1 MDNEELNF
9 DVEESSTLT
18 RVLPVVV
25 LSILALLVG
34 MSVYMFLELRSATA
48 GTAQALE
55 RLEQHEEQI
64 AQLEGT
70 VNRASLSVDEG
81 MQKLQGAM
89 AGAKEGI
96 AKAAKDVEQ
105 RVLGRTNTLAKQLE
119 EEKKQRA
126 AKLSEVGGEL
136 AKLSEVTGQTDNRLG
151 SLTGEVDTVKTEV
164 AKTRAE
170 LEQTIAELKTVRG
183 DMGVQSG
190 LIATNSGELEVL
202 RELGERNYY
211 EFDLAKSKQ
220 PQRVGSIQMR
230 LRKTDRKR
238 NRYTVDIWADD
249 KRIEKRNKTL
259 LEPVQF
265 YVIGSKLPYEI
276 VVNKI
281 DKNRVVG
288 YLATPKAQPRRTTA
302 AASGI

>member
-9 DVEESSTLT
+9 DLEESSRLT
-18 RVLPVVV
+18 RVLPIVV
-25 LSILALLVG
+25 LSVLALLVG
-34 MSVYMFLELRSATA
+34 MSVYMFFELRSATA
-48 GTAQALE
+48 QTAEAIEQLK
-55 RLEQHEEQI
+55 QHEEQI

-70 VNRASLSVDEG
+70 VNRASRSVDEG
-81 MQKLQGAM
+81 MKELQGAM
-89 AGAKEGI
+89 AGAEQGI

-105 RVLGRTNTLAKQLE
+105 RVLGRTNSLAKQLE
-119 EEKKQRA
+119 EETKQRA
-126 AKLSEVGGEL
+126 AEITQVGGEL
-136 AKLSEVTGQTDNRLG
+136 AKLSEVTGKTDNRLG
-151 SLTGEVDTVKTEV
+151 SLSGEVDTVKTDV

-170 LEQTIAELKTVRG
+170 LQQTIDDLKTVRG

-190 LIATNSGELEVL
+190 LIATNSGELQVL

-211 EFDLAKSKQ
+211 EFDLTKAKQ

-238 NRYTVDIWADD
+238 NRYTLDIWADD
-249 KRIEKRNKTL
+249 KRIEKKNKTL

-288 YLATPKAQPRRTTA
+288 YLATPKAQPRSA
-302 AASGI
+302 VASAGGS

>member
-9 DVEESSTLT
+9 DIEESSPLT
-18 RVLPVVV
+18 RVLPIVV
-25 LSILALLVG
+25 LSLLALLVG
-34 MSVYMFLELRSATA
+34 MSVYMFFELRSAKAQTA
-48 GTAQALE
+48 EAIEQLK
-55 RLEQHEEQI
+55 QHEEQI

-70 VNRASLSVDEG
+70 VNRASRSVDEG
-81 MQKLQGAM
+81 IKELQGAM
-89 AGAKEGI
+89 AGAEQGI

-105 RVLGRTNTLAKQLE
+105 RVLGRTNSLAKQLE
-119 EEKKQRA
+119 EETKQRA
-126 AKLSEVGGEL
+126 AEITQVGGEL
-136 AKLSEVTGQTDNRLG
+136 AKLSEVTGKTDNRLG
-151 SLTGEVDTVKTEV
+151 SLTGEVDTVKTDV

-170 LEQTIAELKTVRG
+170 LQQTIDDLKTVRG

-190 LIATNSGELEVL
+190 LIATNAGELQVL

-211 EFDLAKSKQ
+211 EFDLTKSKQ

-238 NRYTVDIWADD
+238 NRYTLDIWADD
-249 KRIEKRNKTL
+249 KRIEKKNKTL

-288 YLATPKAQPRRTTA
+288 YLATPKAQPRSA
-302 AASGI
+302 VASAGGS